1 MRRAGVFLL
10 LILLS
15 RSAAVRRLTVW
26 LAVWREGRAGFNVHV
41 RGAVGGAGEGLKSIP
56 VSTACRSRPLPPS
69 RAPVGASKTGT
80 SVFAPARARG

>member
-26 LAVWREGRAGFNVHV
+26 LAVWREGQAGFNVHD
-41 RGAVGGAGEGLKSIP
+41 RGAVGGGRRGAQEH
-56 VSTACRSRPLPPS
+56 SRLHRLPL
-69 RAPVGASKTGT
+69 ASLAT
-80 SVFAPARARG
+80 F

>member
-1 MRRAGVFLL
+1 MRYTSVFLL

-26 LAVWREGRAGFNVHV
+26 LAVWREGRAGFNVHD
-41 RGAVGGAGEGLKSIP
+41 RGAGEGLKSIP

-69 RAPVGASKTGT
+69 RAPVGANKTGT
-80 SVFAPARARG
+80 SVFAPVRARG

>member
-26 LAVWREGRAGFNVHV
+26 LAVWREGRAGFNVHD
-41 RGAVGGAGEGLKSIP
+41 RGAVGEGRRGAREH
-56 VSTACRSRPLPPS
+56 SRLHRLPL
-69 RAPVGASKTGT
+69 ASLAT
-80 SVFAPARARG
+80 F